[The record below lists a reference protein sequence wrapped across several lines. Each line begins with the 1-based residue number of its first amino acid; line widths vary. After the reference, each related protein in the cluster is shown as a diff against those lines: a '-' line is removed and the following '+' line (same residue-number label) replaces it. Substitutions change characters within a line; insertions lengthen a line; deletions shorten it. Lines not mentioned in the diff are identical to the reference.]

1 MFQHHPAQDPRA
13 GEIPGLESRD
23 DAGRRL
29 QPVVR
34 CLFCCPLCHALRNPP
49 AGTGSLPP
57 GRLQWGSPCLWAAP
71 WSVSIR
77 EPPAII
83 CGWLPS
89 ASPDC
94 LTQPRPPPMASRSRV
109 RKTVPCYG
117 PQINPFYL
125 AIPGEKEKPV
135 AESVCLSVPWKGN
148 RSKYV
153 NYRHEVLWETTCRH

>member
-13 GEIPGLESRD
+13 GEQGWCRKETPASSQVFILLPTVSCSLESASRD
-23 DAGRRL
+23 RL
-29 QPVVR
+29 LASRAAAVREPLPV
-34 CLFCCPLCHALRNPP
+34 
-49 AGTGSLPP
+49 GSTMERQHP
-57 GRLQWGSPCLWAAP
+57 G
-71 WSVSIR
+71 
-77 EPPAII
+77 PPAII

-135 AESVCLSVPWKGN
+135 AESVCLSVPRKGN

-153 NYRHEVLWETTCRH
+153 NYRHEVPWETTCRH